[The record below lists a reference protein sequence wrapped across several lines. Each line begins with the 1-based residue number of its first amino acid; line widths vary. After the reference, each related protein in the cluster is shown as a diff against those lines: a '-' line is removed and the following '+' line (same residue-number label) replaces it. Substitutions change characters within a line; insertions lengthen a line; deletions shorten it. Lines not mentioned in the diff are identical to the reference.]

1 MNFNERKEKFLSEY
15 NALPSDMER
24 FDYIINKGMR
34 SACDYAPS
42 EEDRIEGCDSGL
54 WLCASAEGGF
64 VSVRAHSGRRICHGA
79 CGAHMRA
86 DRRTFRGRGKGDR
99 HLFPA

>member
-42 EEDRIEGCDSGL
+42 VEERIVG
-54 WLCASAEGGF
+54 
-64 VSVRAHSGRRICHGA
+64 
-79 CGAHMRA
+79 
-86 DRRTFRGRGKGDR
+86 
-99 HLFPA
+99 